1 MNAKLRAALVPGCLV
16 LFSCSI
22 AATQQPAPAQDAPYQ
37 LQVEVNR
44 VLVPVVVR
52 DKQGRV
58 VTDLKQ
64 EDFQV
69 FDNDKPRPFSGFT
82 VQQRGASSTALSK
95 PANPSKTPASA
106 APSPAVQALTS
117 GHRYLLFLF
126 DDMHLTF
133 EDMARAKKAAA
144 STLAAALAVGDMSA
158 VVSTSGKTNSG
169 LTNDPAKLQAAI
181 AALQPRALMKSDV
194 TDCPKLDYYQADL
207 MQNKNDA
214 NAKAEAVQQVFRC
227 SPGLDPKTD
236 TPMAERLADSAATR
250 VVNLGRQDAL
260 ATYLT
265 FGQFVKAMASLPG
278 ERSLVLVSPGFLPLE
293 QDALTQESRLIDQ
306 AAQANVTIS
315 ALDARGLY
323 TTNITAGEQVIGDP
337 QYQGEIRRQSM
348 SRAETAMGEL
358 ADGTGGNFFH
368 NSNDLDS
375 GLKSVAMPPECIYL
389 LELPLDNIKQN
400 GSYHRLKVKVN
411 RDGLEVQARRGYY
424 VAKPEKNKK

>member
-1 MNAKLRAALVPGCLV
+1 
-16 LFSCSI
+16 
-22 AATQQPAPAQDAPYQ
+22 
-37 LQVEVNR
+37 
-44 VLVPVVVR
+44 
-52 DKQGRV
+52 
-58 VTDLKQ
+58 
-64 EDFQV
+64 
-69 FDNDKPRPFSGFT
+69 
-82 VQQRGASSTALSK
+82 
-95 PANPSKTPASA
+95 
-106 APSPAVQALTS
+106 
-117 GHRYLLFLF
+117 
-126 DDMHLTF
+126 
-133 EDMARAKKAAA
+133 
-144 STLAAALAVGDMSA
+144 
-158 VVSTSGKTNSG
+158 
-169 LTNDPAKLQAAI
+169 
-181 AALQPRALMKSDV
+181 
-194 TDCPKLDYYQADL
+194 